1 MTWKRMKF
9 DWEELGGIIIIITI
23 TTTTIIIIII
33 IANAYLGLNL

>member
-23 TTTTIIIIII
+23 TIIIIII

>member
-23 TTTTIIIIII
+23 TIIIIIII